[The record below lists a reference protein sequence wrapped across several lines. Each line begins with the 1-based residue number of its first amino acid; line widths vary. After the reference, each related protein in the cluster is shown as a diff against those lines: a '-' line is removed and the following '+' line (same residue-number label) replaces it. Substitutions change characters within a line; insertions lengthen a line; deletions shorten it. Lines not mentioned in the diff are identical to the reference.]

1 MDYSKLYLQEKK
13 IFTITILHLEFIGQS
28 SAEGNDDFCQGK
40 ETFSALKLI
49 AYNYA
54 LQALYLQGDHNWKHE
69 VHLTNLRESLNISN
83 EDNSIEL
90 RRITRDHFN

>member
-28 SAEGNDDFCQGK
+28 SAEGNDGFIQGK

-49 AYNYA
+49 AYNYV
-54 LQALYLQGDHNWKHE
+54 LQALYIQGDHNWKHE
-69 VHLTNLRESLNISN
+69 VLLTNLRESLNISN
-83 EDNSIEL
+83 EENSIEL
-90 RRITRDHFN
+90 RRIT